1 MKDKLDHLIPLLS
14 GGHAPVVQ
22 WLLELP
28 KGTIDFSAVN
38 YEGKTGMDVAKEKGH
53 TAILKMFANAGH
65 CEIVF
70 WIACKEGKEDD
81 LRETLIER
89 EDIVKSCGAVVFR
102 QACGKGNEVTVKW
115 FLQEC
120 QGLFDF
126 NLKDRKTNNITK
138 TCNNVCYAPKVCAR
152 RES

>member
-1 MKDKLDHLIPLLS
+1 MPLLS

-22 WLLELP
+22 RLLELP
-28 KGTIDFSAVN
+28 QGTIDFSVVN
-38 YEGKTGMDVAKEKGH
+38 NNGKTGMDVAKEKGH

-81 LRETLIER
+81 LRKTLIER
-89 EDIVKSCGAVVFR
+89 EDIVKSCGAVGFR
-102 QACGKGNEVTVKW
+102 EACNYGNEITVKW

-120 QGLFDF
+120 QGLVDF
-126 NLKDRKTNNITK
+126 NGKDSQYGGNGYLWACYSKSLVIINLLKNKT
-138 TCNNVCYAPKVCAR
+138 
-152 RES
+152 